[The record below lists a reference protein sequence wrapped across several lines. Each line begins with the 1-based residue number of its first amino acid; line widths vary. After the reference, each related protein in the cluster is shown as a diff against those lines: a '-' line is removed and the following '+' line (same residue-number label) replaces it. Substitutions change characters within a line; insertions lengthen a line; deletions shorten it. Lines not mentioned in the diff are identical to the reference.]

1 MVVAYLSLNKRLN
14 PFDEDFNRAA
24 LFFENFY
31 RRIFWNSGKMC
42 LKCGEKT
49 NHSSAIHHYCI
60 TQEIAKLDFA
70 ASVFLE
76 RSSNSNSYEKKL
88 VSGLH
93 NRVYPDIKILAFFHG
108 VLWPRDIAS

>member
-42 LKCGEKT
+42 LKCGEK
-49 NHSSAIHHYCI
+49 NQSLISHPPLLHYARDRKTGFCRVGI
-60 TQEIAKLDFA
+60 FRAE
-70 ASVFLE
+70 LE
-76 RSSNSNSYEKKL
+76 FEL
-88 VSGLH
+88 L
-93 NRVYPDIKILAFFHG
+93 
-108 VLWPRDIAS
+108 